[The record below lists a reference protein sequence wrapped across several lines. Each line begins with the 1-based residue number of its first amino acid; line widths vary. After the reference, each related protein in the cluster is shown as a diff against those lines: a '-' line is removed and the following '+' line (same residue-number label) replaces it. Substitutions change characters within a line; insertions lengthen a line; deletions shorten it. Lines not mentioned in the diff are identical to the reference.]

1 MKYKPFGNTPPSKQT
16 LLKMAEI
23 CQHSFMG
30 NADRQMWY
38 YLFAWA
44 NYKFWLKHEWPNDDK

>member
-1 MKYKPFGNTPPSKQT
+1 MKYKPFGNTPPSKET

-44 NYKFWLKHEWPNDDK
+44 NYKFWLKHEWLNDDK

>member
-1 MKYKPFGNTPPSKQT
+1 MKYKPFGNTPPSKET

-23 CQHSFMG
+23 CQHSFMD

>member
-1 MKYKPFGNTPPSKQT
+1 MKYKPFGTTPPSKET

-23 CQHSFMG
+23 CEHSFMG
-30 NADRQMWY
+30 NADKQMWY

-44 NYKFWLKHEWPNDDK
+44 NYKHWIKHEWNCKK